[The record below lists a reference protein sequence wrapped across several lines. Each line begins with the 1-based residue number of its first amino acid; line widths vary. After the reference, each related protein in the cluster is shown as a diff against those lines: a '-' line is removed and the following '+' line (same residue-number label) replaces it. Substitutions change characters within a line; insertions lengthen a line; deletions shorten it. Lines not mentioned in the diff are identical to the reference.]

1 MFNPEYYIGTIDYYR
16 QLFNR
21 LPYVTLGS
29 HSSKQ
34 IIRAKINDGNRYREV
49 FEGSKNW
56 DKYYEIVRQR
66 ELYAAEI
73 ARLEKEFNEIYKVT
87 YRRLLPLY
95 RIEGR
100 VRHKYDKDF
109 WDNIPD
115 EQNTYEKNNNY
126 YFDGIQFG
134 SRAEVLIATVLK
146 KLGLKYRYDVRI
158 RANRNKY
165 FVDFV
170 VYLPQFGCCFLI
182 EFFGRLNDKEYLD
195 DVLTKTNDYYKE
207 KIFPGQDIIFLGGD
221 MNNMPSEDVIAEQIM
236 AMVNSIAMQ
245 HVVRK
250 QAA

>member
-1 MFNPEYYIGTIDYYR
+1 M
-16 QLFNR
+16 
-21 LPYVTLGS
+21 
-29 HSSKQ
+29 
-34 IIRAKINDGNRYREV
+34 
-49 FEGSKNW
+49 
-56 DKYYEIVRQR
+56 
-66 ELYAAEI
+66 
-73 ARLEKEFNEIYKVT
+73 
-87 YRRLLPLY
+87 
-95 RIEGR
+95 
-100 VRHKYDKDF
+100 
-109 WDNIPD
+109 
-115 EQNTYEKNNNY
+115 
-126 YFDGIQFG
+126 
-134 SRAEVLIATVLK
+134 
-146 KLGLKYRYDVRI
+146 RI